1 MSETYNINNKNIDK
15 YYDLMDNAC
24 MILVNNA
31 NINYLQA
38 FLRVYEDI
46 KNGSVKKKNLSDEDV
61 IKLEEYENQICDA
74 YLLNEEIRQALVL
87 ILVKAFKHV
96 DASLDLMTPDFI
108 SYIFTFIIQNL
119 FESDI
124 KNEKKDKISIL
135 DINLGTSNLINL
147 IANNVSFDTSLTGI
161 EIDEGYAYISEAF
174 SSLQGNEIV
183 IYKNSCLDYMTISAN
198 AIIGDLDC
206 KMENGVYLPYAAIL
220 KYQNTN
226 IDHSFMI
233 FLVDNDFF
241 SHEGID
247 DFKKDL
253 KGTIVGLIVLD
264 EALFKKN
271 AKSVLIISP
280 KKYKNLDTLVIK
292 LPSAKEEEKHR
303 RALVEIKEWLNK
315 F

>member
-1 MSETYNINNKNIDK
+1 MSETYSINNKNIDK
-15 YYDLMDNAC
+15 YYDLFDSAC

-31 NINYLQA
+31 KLNYLQA
-38 FLRVYEDI
+38 FLRIYEDI
-46 KNGSVKKKNLSDEDV
+46 KNGSTKKKNLSDSDV
-61 IKLEEYENQICDA
+61 VKLEEYENQICDA
-74 YLLNEEIRQALVL
+74 YLLNEEIRQSLVL

-108 SYIFTFIIQNL
+108 AYIFTFIIQNL
-119 FESDI
+119 FEKDI

-147 IANNVSFDTSLTGI
+147 IANNLSFDTSLTGI
-161 EIDEGYAYISEAF
+161 EIDEGYAYVSEAF

-183 IYKNSCLDYMTISAN
+183 IYKNSCLDYMTLSAN

-206 KMENGVYLPYAAIL
+206 KFQDGKYLPYEAIL

-241 SHEGID
+241 NQEGIEE
-247 DFKKDL
+247 FKKNL
-253 KGTIVGLIVLD
+253 KGTIMGLIVLD
-264 EALFKKN
+264 EGLFKKK
-271 AKSVLIISP
+271 AKSILIISP

-292 LPSAKEEEKHR
+292 LPSAKEEDKHK
-303 RALVEIKEWLNK
+303 RALIEIKEWLKK